1 MSQRETWPLISS
13 QGRSKGPSGGRIRG
27 ARLGQGGPEETVAT
41 VQVSGD
47 KDHLGLEG
55 RDW

>member
-47 KDHLGLEG
+47 KDHLGLER